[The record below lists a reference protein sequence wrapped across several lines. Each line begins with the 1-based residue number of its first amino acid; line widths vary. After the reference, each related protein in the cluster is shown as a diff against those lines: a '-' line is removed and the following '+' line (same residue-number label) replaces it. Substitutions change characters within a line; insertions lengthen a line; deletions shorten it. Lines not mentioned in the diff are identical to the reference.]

1 MNVLFVSAGFPPEGR
16 PLENVGGMQTVAT
29 ELCDTLGGQPGVT
42 VTCLA
47 LRSSERW
54 LPLSLAPFLLSLL
67 LRIPR
72 IVLARDIQ
80 VILFASLRVGW
91 LAWLLKK
98 QRRLRDVPMISIAHG
113 YDVLFPF
120 PPYTRLLP
128 RIFRTLDLVLPI
140 SRATKAACL
149 ERGLDPHRA
158 RLVRNGVRP
167 ERFDAVDE
175 TTDARR
181 LLEQAWSRNGRKPLR
196 RDAFLLCS
204 VGRLVRRKGTLWF
217 VENVMPRLPA
227 NVHYWIGGQ
236 GPMVS
241 QLRDAIE
248 RTGLQARVRLLGRL
262 SDAQVA
268 RLLRGSDLFVMPN
281 VAVRNDMEGFGI
293 VMLEA
298 GVCGLPVIASRLEG
312 IVDVVHEGRNGS
324 LVTSG
329 NADEWVRAIENL
341 CSDQELLRRLAVRS
355 GSFTRARFAWDV
367 VVHDYLEALETACSR
382 TNSSQRKASHEVR
395 DLLDREGEGRA

>member
-16 PLENVGGMQTVAT
+16 PLENIGGMQTVAT
-29 ELCDTLGGQPGVT
+29 ELCDTLARQPGVT

-54 LPLSLAPFLLSLL
+54 LQLRLSPFILSLL

-72 IVLARDIQ
+72 MVRAHDIE

-98 QRRLRDVPMISIAHG
+98 RRKLRDVPMVSIAHG
-113 YDVLFPF
+113 YDVVVPL

-128 RIFRTLDLVLPI
+128 RIFKALDFVLPI

-167 ERFDAVDE
+167 ERFDGVGK

-181 LLEQAWSRNGRKPLR
+181 LLEQELSRHGREPLG

-217 VENVMPRLPA
+217 LENVLPRLPP
-227 NVHYWIGGQ
+227 NVYYWIGGQ

-241 QLRDAIE
+241 ELSAAIE
-248 RTGLQARVRLLGRL
+248 RTGLQDRVRLLGKL
-262 SDAQVA
+262 SDEEVA
-268 RLLRGSDLFVMPN
+268 MLLRGSDLFVMPN
-281 VAVRNDMEGFGI
+281 IEVRNDMEGFGI

-298 GVCGLPVIASRLEG
+298 GVCGLPVVASRLEG
-312 IVDVVHEGRNGS
+312 IVDVVHECENGV

-329 NADEWVRAIENL
+329 NADEWARAIERL
-341 CSDQELLRRLAVRS
+341 RSDRELLQRLAARS
-355 GSFTRARFAWDV
+355 GSFTRERFAWDV
-367 VVHDYLEALETACSR
+367 VVHDYLEALETACSV
-382 TNSSQRKASHEVR
+382 TQQTTP
-395 DLLDREGEGRA
+395 